1 MTVLLVGWL
10 LKPFPVGGWM
20 FSDTFVRHKLNRN
33 IRYNDTSMFGSLG
46 FRDDFVFVIVF
57 VIVLFFIVF
66 V

>member
-10 LKPFPVGGWM
+10 LKPLPVGGWM

-46 FRDDFVFVIVF
+46 FRNDLVFVIVF